1 MFGVTKKMKGCIGIA
16 MQSGSATI
24 GQCGWG
30 RSGLVNP
37 RAACMDGNPRNI
49 TAQDWRSAIH
59 AAGLTG
65 TTCTVALPPSI
76 LDHHVLRLPVMEST
90 ELSEA
95 VGWELADRLGQN
107 REILQIDAKCL
118 GSGGDVLG
126 ISIEQS
132 VLAGMLDPLY
142 AAGLRPTVIEPSC
155 LAIARILSMQHRRNA
170 DRTCIRAVLEF
181 ATDDSAM
188 MVLSG
193 DDTVFYKR
201 LRYSGDSLIEV
212 VASHV
217 GVNQEQATRMLDAS
231 DQETDEA
238 MCRAVRDATRSLHE
252 QIARDAMKCL
262 RHYGVTSRGP
272 APCELIVTGS
282 SGWNRNLAQMLETA
296 CNVPVIA
303 DRDIEYLHETSLAN
317 FGCGSWQTA
326 FGASLSFGSVN
337 ERRREKDASH
347 GEAA

>member
-1 MFGVTKKMKGCIGIA
+1 MFGVTKTMKGCIGIA
-16 MQSGSATI
+16 MQSSRATI

-30 RSGLVNP
+30 RSGFVNP

-49 TAQDWRSAIH
+49 TAQDWRSTIH
-59 AAGLTG
+59 AAGLKG

-76 LDHHVLRLPVMEST
+76 LEHHVLQLPTMESA
-90 ELSEA
+90 ELTEA

-107 REILQIDAKCL
+107 RELLQIDAKCL

-126 ISIEQS
+126 ISIDQS

-142 AAGLRPTVIEPSC
+142 AAGLRPTLIEPSC

-170 DRTCIRAVLEF
+170 DRACVRAVLDF

-188 MVLSG
+188 MVLAG

-201 LRYSGDSLIEV
+201 LRYSGDSLIEA

-217 GVNQEQATRMLDAS
+217 GVTQKQATRMLEAS

-238 MCRAVRDATRSLHE
+238 MCRAVCDATRSLHE

-272 APCELIVTGS
+272 APSELIVTGS
-282 SGWNRNLAQMLETA
+282 SGWNRKLAEILETA
-296 CNVPVIA
+296 CNVPVIG
-303 DRDIEYLHETSLAN
+303 DQDIEYLHEVSLAN
-317 FGCGSWQTA
+317 IDCRGWQTV
-326 FGASLSFGSVN
+326 FGASLSFGSAAV
-337 ERRREKDASH
+337 RYRDIDAPH
-347 GEAA
+347 GAAA